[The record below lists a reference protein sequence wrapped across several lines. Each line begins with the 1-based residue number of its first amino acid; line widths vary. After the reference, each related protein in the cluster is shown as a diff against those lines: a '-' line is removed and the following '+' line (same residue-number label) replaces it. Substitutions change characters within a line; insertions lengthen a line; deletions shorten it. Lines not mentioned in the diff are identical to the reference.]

1 MLKKIIDKYNFNVVG
16 MLRNGT
22 IAVVTMFGIAYL
34 FGIKNMMLAFPIALT
49 STVLGRQNFHIK
61 TINKSIRILLLELSI
76 VIVSYLSSINMWI
89 GIVVNF
95 ISIFLIMYTIVSP
108 YDIGFYKPFIML
120 YVFTQYVTVSR
131 SELPNRLL
139 SVVFGCIIITLF
151 SYIRK
156 HNEKDILINNVKSSL
171 SIIKEQLN
179 NVIEN
184 DYQENLSDKCS
195 KMMRAL
201 AYKVYIT
208 RYKRFLTTKLGKIQ
222 FRLFIYIEYLN
233 LYIKSLEIKYK
244 KRHISKKEI
253 KELINLIDKVISYCK
268 NKITIDSLYDEI
280 KYIKEKLEGNSSYIK
295 DGFIIIFKIINNL
308 SEISKMSDEEVNTVY
323 TEWERT
329 KYDKRLYS
337 FKAYFKKDS
346 IRFKFAIRMAITL
359 TVSLFAAEILG
370 FHKVIWAVITIM
382 SIMQPYYEDTIS
394 NVKGRIKG
402 NAIAILITGILINII
417 NNKIFTIVI
426 LIIALYLL
434 YAFKKYSRISLYAG
448 IASICLSSLSE
459 NINKLIFYR
468 VGYLIVGVIV
478 VLLANKYIFP
488 YKLDDGIRQLEEK
501 INRYTSYLQEHY
513 KEYISGVKKEND
525 HEIRDL
531 IIHITLLSQKLY
543 LRNLEY
549 GEENIEKFIRENNN
563 LVINIGY
570 HILN

>member
-156 HNEKDILINNVKSSL
+156 HNEKDMLINNVKSSL

-179 NVIEN
+179 NVIKN

-233 LYIKSLEIKYK
+233 LYIKGLESKYK
-244 KRHISKKEI
+244 DSDISKKDI
-253 KELINLIDKVISYCK
+253 KELINLINKVISYCK

>member
-156 HNEKDILINNVKSSL
+156 HNEKDMLINNVKSSL
-171 SIIKEQLN
+171 SIIKEQLS
-179 NVIEN
+179 NVIKN

-233 LYIKSLEIKYK
+233 LYIKGLESKYK
-244 KRHISKKEI
+244 DSDISKKDI
-253 KELINLIDKVISYCK
+253 KELINLINKVISYCK

>member
-95 ISIFLIMYTIVSP
+95 ISIFLIMYTIVSA

-171 SIIKEQLN
+171 SIIKEQLS
-179 NVIEN
+179 NVIKN

-233 LYIKSLEIKYK
+233 LYIKGLESKYK
-244 KRHISKKEI
+244 DSDISKKDI
-253 KELINLIDKVISYCK
+253 KELINLINKVISYCK

>member
-156 HNEKDILINNVKSSL
+156 HNEKDMLINNVKSSL
-171 SIIKEQLN
+171 SIIKEQLS
-179 NVIEN
+179 NVIKN

-233 LYIKSLEIKYK
+233 LYIKGLESKYK
-244 KRHISKKEI
+244 DSDISKKDI
-253 KELINLIDKVISYCK
+253 KELINLINKVISYCK

-501 INRYTSYLQEHY
+501 INSYTSYLQEHY

>member
-156 HNEKDILINNVKSSL
+156 HNEKDMLINNVKSSL
-171 SIIKEQLN
+171 SIIKEQLS

-233 LYIKSLEIKYK
+233 LYIKGLESKYK
-244 KRHISKKEI
+244 DSDISKKDI
-253 KELINLIDKVISYCK
+253 KELINLINKVISYCK

-402 NAIAILITGILINII
+402 NAIAILITGILINLI

>member
-1 MLKKIIDKYNFNVVG
+1 
-16 MLRNGT
+16 
-22 IAVVTMFGIAYL
+22 
-34 FGIKNMMLAFPIALT
+34 MMLAFPIALT

-171 SIIKEQLN
+171 SIIKEQLS

-233 LYIKSLEIKYK
+233 LYIKGLESKYK
-244 KRHISKKEI
+244 DSDISKKDI
-253 KELINLIDKVISYCK
+253 KELINLINKVISYCK

>member
-233 LYIKSLEIKYK
+233 LYIKGLESKYK
-244 KRHISKKEI
+244 DSDISKKDI
-253 KELINLIDKVISYCK
+253 KELINLINKVISYCK

>member
-179 NVIEN
+179 NVIKN

-195 KMMRAL
+195 RMMRAL

-233 LYIKSLEIKYK
+233 LYIKGLESKYK
-244 KRHISKKEI
+244 DSDISKKDI
-253 KELINLIDKVISYCK
+253 KELINLINKVISYCK

>member
-171 SIIKEQLN
+171 SIIKEQLS

-233 LYIKSLEIKYK
+233 LYIKGLESKYK
-244 KRHISKKEI
+244 DSDISKKDI
-253 KELINLIDKVISYCK
+253 KELINLINKVISYCK

>member
-156 HNEKDILINNVKSSL
+156 HNEKDMLINNVKSSL
-171 SIIKEQLN
+171 SIIKEQLS

-195 KMMRAL
+195 RMMRAL

-233 LYIKSLEIKYK
+233 LYIKGLESKYK
-244 KRHISKKEI
+244 DSDISKKDI
-253 KELINLIDKVISYCK
+253 KELINLINKVISYCK

>member
-156 HNEKDILINNVKSSL
+156 HNEKDMLINNVKSSL
-171 SIIKEQLN
+171 SIIKEQLS

-233 LYIKSLEIKYK
+233 LYIKGLESKYK
-244 KRHISKKEI
+244 DSDISKKDI
-253 KELINLIDKVISYCK
+253 KELINLINKVISYCK

>member
-1 MLKKIIDKYNFNVVG
+1 
-16 MLRNGT
+16 
-22 IAVVTMFGIAYL
+22 
-34 FGIKNMMLAFPIALT
+34 
-49 STVLGRQNFHIK
+49 
-61 TINKSIRILLLELSI
+61 
-76 VIVSYLSSINMWI
+76 
-89 GIVVNF
+89 
-95 ISIFLIMYTIVSP
+95 
-108 YDIGFYKPFIML
+108 
-120 YVFTQYVTVSR
+120 
-131 SELPNRLL
+131 
-139 SVVFGCIIITLF
+139 
-151 SYIRK
+151 
-156 HNEKDILINNVKSSL
+156 
-171 SIIKEQLN
+171 
-179 NVIEN
+179 
-184 DYQENLSDKCS
+184 
-195 KMMRAL
+195 
-201 AYKVYIT
+201 
-208 RYKRFLTTKLGKIQ
+208 
-222 FRLFIYIEYLN
+222 
-233 LYIKSLEIKYK
+233 
-244 KRHISKKEI
+244 
-253 KELINLIDKVISYCK
+253 
-268 NKITIDSLYDEI
+268 
-280 KYIKEKLEGNSSYIK
+280 
-295 DGFIIIFKIINNL
+295 
-308 SEISKMSDEEVNTVY
+308 MSDEEVNTVY

-488 YKLDDGIRQLEEK
+488 YKLGDGIRQLEEK